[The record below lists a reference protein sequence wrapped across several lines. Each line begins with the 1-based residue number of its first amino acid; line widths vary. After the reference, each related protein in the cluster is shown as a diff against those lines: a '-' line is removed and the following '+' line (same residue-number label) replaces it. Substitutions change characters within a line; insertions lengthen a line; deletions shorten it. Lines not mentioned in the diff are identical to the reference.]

1 MNQIINN
8 LNEWGL
14 LKISG
19 MDAKKLLQGQ
29 VTCDVMQ
36 ISGEKSSLGAHCN
49 PQGRVI
55 SLFYLFLWKENYY
68 LLMPRTLISIAMN
81 ALKKYAV
88 FYKVEMAD
96 VSHHFVIL
104 GAPQNQ
110 LNIISSDDIA
120 IIPNA
125 DSTRCYVIGEEPIIR
140 SIVSSISPMNS
151 SEWKLAD
158 IKARIP
164 TLYPETS
171 GKFLPHEINLDQ
183 LHAISF
189 DKGCYTGQEIIARM
203 HYRGKLK
210 THLYLSQIQREVP
223 LHPGCDISAQEG
235 EKIYTAGTV
244 VDSAQKEYNIVYT
257 LITASEA
264 DAKNDHLFFA
274 PEERN
279 FFTLLNT

>member
-1 MNQIINN
+1 MNEILNS

-36 ISGEKSSLGAHCN
+36 ISEEKSSLGAHCN

-68 LLMPRTLISIAMN
+68 LLMPRTLISMALN

-88 FYKVEMAD
+88 FYKVDMTD
-96 VSHHFVIL
+96 VSHQFIIL
-104 GAPQNQ
+104 GVQKNQ
-110 LNIISSDDIA
+110 LNSINSNDIA
-120 IIPNA
+120 IIPNV
-125 DSTRCYVIGEEPIIR
+125 DSNRCYVIGEESVIK
-140 SIVSSISPMNS
+140 SIAPSISTMNGA
-151 SEWKLAD
+151 EWKLAD
-158 IKARIP
+158 IEARIP
-164 TLYPETS
+164 TIYPETS

-210 THLYLSQIQREVP
+210 THLYLGQIQREVP
-223 LHPGCDISAQEG
+223 LHPGSDISAQENQ
-235 EKIYTAGTV
+235 KIYTVGTV
-244 VDSAQKEYNIVYT
+244 VDSAQKEYNVVYT

-264 DAKNDHLFFA
+264 DAKNEHLFFA